1 MLRLL
6 ISGGIVMVP
15 LLGFSILAATLILER
30 LFFWWQILRCQDA
43 IVRQFIN
50 SYSRLPKSEV
60 VEKKLI
66 PRLQKNAYLP
76 VPRIFLAA
84 LQLHQPNIED
94 FRLALETTAHAE
106 LASLKRFNTVFE
118 TIISLAP
125 LLGLLGTVLGLIN
138 SFAALKIGEIG
149 GGSTTGVTGGIS
161 EALVSTATGL
171 FVAIFTLFFANL
183 FRGFYQQQRALFLEY
198 GGQLELLYRQ
208 RYEREKGKREEAKNQ
223 DLGTSKEKSNAL
235 TRRN

>member
-6 ISGGIVMVP
+6 ISGGIVMIP

-30 LFFWWQILRCQDA
+30 LFFWWQILRRQDG
-43 IVRQFIN
+43 IVRQFLN
-50 SYSRLPKSEV
+50 SYSRLPKSEI

-66 PRLQKNAYLP
+66 PRLQKNADLP
-76 VPRIFLAA
+76 APRIFLAA
-84 LQLHQPNIED
+84 LQLYQPNVED
-94 FRLALETTAHAE
+94 FSLALETTAHAE

-125 LLGLLGTVLGLIN
+125 LLGLLGTVLGLIH

-149 GGSTTGVTGGIS
+149 GGNTAGVTGGIS
-161 EALVSTATGL
+161 EALVSTASGL
-171 FVAIFTLFFANL
+171 IVAIFTLFFANL

-198 GGQLELLYRQ
+198 AGQLELLYRQ
-208 RYEREKGKREEAKNQ
+208 RYERERGRRGEAKNQ

>member
-15 LLGFSILAATLILER
+15 LLGFSLLAATLILER
-30 LFFWWQILRCQDA
+30 LFFWWQILRRQDA
-43 IVRQFIN
+43 IIRQFLN
-50 SYSRLPKSEV
+50 SYSRFPKSEV
-60 VEKKLI
+60 VKKNLI
-66 PRLQKNAYLP
+66 PCLQKNADLP
-76 VPRIFLAA
+76 VSRIFLAA
-84 LQLHQPNIED
+84 LQLNQPSVED
-94 FRLALETTAHAE
+94 FSLALETTAHAE
-106 LASLKRFNTVFE
+106 LASLKRFHTVFE

-138 SFAALKIGEIG
+138 SFAALKIGEVG
-149 GGSTTGVTGGIS
+149 GGSTAGVTGGIS

-171 FVAIFTLFFANL
+171 IVAIFTLFFANL

-208 RYEREKGKREEAKNQ
+208 RFVSELFHRRGSRERGEMKDSHEYRI
-223 DLGTSKEKSNAL
+223 
-235 TRRN
+235 